1 MFYKIN
7 IVYLSVIKNQ
17 RKMKVKIQV
26 STQYYENYNVDSN
39 GFNNYGDKKPHWKPK
54 GEQVF
59 IFPVDSEN
67 IMYISDELL
76 IEGLKKF
83 VQHQSNE
90 SAKYEYIDHKIQF
103 HDSYVVDGFDEVL
116 EEMWNNQMSVQ

>member
-17 RKMKVKIQV
+17 NKMNVIIRV

-59 IFPVDSEN
+59 EFPVDIDN
-67 IMYISDELL
+67 IMYTSDELL
-76 IEGLKKF
+76 IECIKKF
-83 VQHQSNE
+83 VLSQSNE
-90 SAKYEYIDHKIQF
+90 MAQYEYVDHTIEFNKP
-103 HDSYVVDGFDEVL
+103 YKVNGFDELL
-116 EEMWNNQMSVQ
+116 EEMFVKL